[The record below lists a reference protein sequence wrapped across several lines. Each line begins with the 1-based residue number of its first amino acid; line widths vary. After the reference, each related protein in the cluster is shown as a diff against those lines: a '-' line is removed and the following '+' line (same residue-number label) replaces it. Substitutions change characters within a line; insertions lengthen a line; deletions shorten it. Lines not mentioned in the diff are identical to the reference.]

1 MVLPSDVVEQD
12 PDMEALEGDEG
23 AESMADG
30 PTEGAV
36 VPMETE
42 TGEVH
47 FSRQFFFMSF
57 QQSALSIPSASNF
70 YVHIESSNAA
80 KSKPYWWLIYSYVE
94 CDFGSMR
101 FTLWVGKPITKQ
113 KKYIATSCCTYH
125 CWLGQKKTYLTIQE
139 CCYNY
144 VKHLFFPVIHLY

>member
-12 PDMEALEGDEG
+12 PDMEALEGNEG

-47 FSRQFFFMSF
+47 LSRQFFMSF
-57 QQSALSIPSASNF
+57 QKSALSIPSASNF
-70 YVHIESSNAA
+70 SVHIESSNAA
-80 KSKPYWWLIYSYVE
+80 KSKPY
-94 CDFGSMR
+94 
-101 FTLWVGKPITKQ
+101 
-113 KKYIATSCCTYH
+113 
-125 CWLGQKKTYLTIQE
+125 
-139 CCYNY
+139 
-144 VKHLFFPVIHLY
+144 

>member
-12 PDMEALEGDEG
+12 PDMEALEGNEG

-47 FSRQFFFMSF
+47 FSRQFFMSF
-57 QQSALSIPSASNF
+57 QKSTVSSLPSA
-70 YVHIESSNAA
+70 
-80 KSKPYWWLIYSYVE
+80 
-94 CDFGSMR
+94 
-101 FTLWVGKPITKQ
+101 
-113 KKYIATSCCTYH
+113 
-125 CWLGQKKTYLTIQE
+125 
-139 CCYNY
+139 
-144 VKHLFFPVIHLY
+144 